1 MIKWAELETN
11 YPDFSS
17 RVAIRFLAH
26 RHHVLASLRPDG
38 SPRVSGINL
47 FFNDGEMWF
56 GSMTGSQKTR
66 DLLRDPRCAVHSA
79 PLSETLESGDV
90 KINGVASR
98 LSREQALLWQPGSP
112 HDGDYFALLLTHV
125 SLVTV
130 RNEKLVIEMWDTSHG
145 LRIVERL

>member
-1 MIKWAELETN
+1 MITWGELETN
-11 YPDFSS
+11 YPEFAA
-17 RVAIRFLAH
+17 RVATRFLAH
-26 RHHVLASLRPDG
+26 SHHVLASLRTDG
-38 SPRVSGINL
+38 SPRMSGINI

-56 GSMTGSQKTR
+56 GSMKGSLKTQ

-90 KINGVASR
+90 KINGTACELR
-98 LSREQALLWQPGSP
+98 REQALIWQPESP
-112 HDGDYFALLLTHV
+112 NDGDYFALRLAHV

-130 RNEKLVIEMWDTSHG
+130 RDEKLVIEMWDTSRG